1 MGEATDQT
9 RLAIDAQRA
18 QLTATAAQLRDA
30 VDLPK
35 KFKENP
41 LPFVA
46 VGAGAIFLLAGGPMR
61 VARLVRRRVM
71 PTRTQKAYDGLPKT
85 LQKWVDEIAGG
96 VGPRT
101 EEARESLAAE
111 FVRWRHDPKKDKKF
125 QKELARQ
132 MVEGPPGAGRTAW
145 KALEAGAAILTA
157 ALARKAVEQFLAGEP
172 PSGLPVLDSAGTLG
186 GAAKPDEHPG
196 RAGLPAAKPTSKPA
210 SKPADG
216 YSSMSNSP
224 RS

>member
-35 KFKENP
+35 KFRENP
-41 LPFVA
+41 VPFVA
-46 VGAGAIFLLAGGPMR
+46 VGAGALFLLAGGPMR

-71 PTRTQKAYDGLPKT
+71 PTRTEKAYDGLPKT
-85 LQKWVDEIAGG
+85 LQRWVDEIAGG
-96 VGPRT
+96 VGPRAD
-101 EEARESLAAE
+101 EARESLAAE
-111 FVRWRHDPKKDKKF
+111 FLRWRHDPKKEKKF
-125 QKELARQ
+125 QKELAKQ
-132 MVEGPPGAGRTAW
+132 MVEGPPGASRTAW

-186 GAAKPDEHPG
+186 GAAKPDEHPA
-196 RAGLPAAKPTSKPA
+196 RAGLPASTGLPA
-210 SKPADG
+210 SKPAEG
-216 YSSMSNSP
+216 YSSMSSSS
-224 RS
+224 RG

>member
-35 KFKENP
+35 KFKQNP

-71 PTRTQKAYDGLPKT
+71 PTRTEKAYDGLPKT

-111 FVRWRHDPKKDKKF
+111 FVRWRHDPKKDKNATLYESISYRDVMLEELGVMD
-125 QKELARQ
+125 QTAVTLCKENNLPLIVLNIHR
-132 MVEGPPGAGRTAW
+132 PGAVAS
-145 KALEAGAAILTA
+145 AI
-157 ALARKAVEQFLAGEP
+157 RGEI
-172 PSGLPVLDSAGTLG
+172 
-186 GAAKPDEHPG
+186 G
-196 RAGLPAAKPTSKPA
+196 RAHV
-210 SKPADG
+210 
-216 YSSMSNSP
+216 
-224 RS
+224 

>member
-1 MGEATDQT
+1 VGEATDQT

-35 KFKENP
+35 KFRQNP
-41 LPFVA
+41 IPFIA
-46 VGAGAIFLLAGGPMR
+46 VGAGALFLLAGGPMR
-61 VARLVRRRVM
+61 VARLARRRLA
-71 PTRTQKAYDGLPKT
+71 PTRPEKAYDGLPRT

-96 VGPRT
+96 IGPRT

-111 FVRWRHDPKKDKKF
+111 FLRWRHDPKSEKKF
-125 QKELARQ
+125 QKELAQQ
-132 MVEGPPGAGRTAW
+132 MVEGPPGPSRAAW

-172 PSGLPVLDSAGTLG
+172 PRGAPMLDGAGTLG
-186 GAAKPDEHPG
+186 GAATPDKPPA
-196 RAGLPAAKPTSKPA
+196 RASASTTNEKPA
-210 SKPADG
+210 NGAHG
-216 YSSMSNSP
+216 YSSMSRPGQPSH
-224 RS
+224 

>member
-1 MGEATDQT
+1 VGEATDQT

-41 LPFVA
+41 VPFVA
-46 VGAGAIFLLAGGPMR
+46 AGVGAIFLLAGGPMR
-61 VARLVRRRVM
+61 VARFARRRLM
-71 PTRTQKAYDGLPKT
+71 RTTPEKAYDGLPRT

-96 VGPRT
+96 VGPRA
-101 EEARESLAAE
+101 EDARESLAAE
-111 FVRWRHDPKKDKKF
+111 FMRWRHDPKKDKKF
-125 QKELARQ
+125 QKELAKQ

-172 PSGLPVLDSAGTLG
+172 PSGLPVLDTVGTLG
-186 GAAKPDEHPG
+186 GAAKPDEHPA
-196 RAGLPAAKPTSKPA
+196 RAGLPDAKPAKGA
-210 SKPADG
+210 EA
-216 YSSMSNSP
+216 YSSMSSSP